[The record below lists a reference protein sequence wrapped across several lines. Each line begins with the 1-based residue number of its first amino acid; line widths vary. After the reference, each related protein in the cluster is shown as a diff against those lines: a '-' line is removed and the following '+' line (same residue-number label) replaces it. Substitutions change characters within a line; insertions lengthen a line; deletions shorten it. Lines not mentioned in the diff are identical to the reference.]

1 MFSLLHAIHQV
12 MIRQTFSSAILAIT
26 LLIPHAATAKETF
39 EVRLWEGVAPG
50 SEGVQD
56 KEKVVE
62 RGDGEKTIDRSISD
76 TIVPT
81 LTVHLPEKSLKPVT
95 AVIIVPGGGLTRAV
109 IDKEG
114 NDLARV
120 LAETGVAGIVL
131 KFRNAQT
138 TTAFNGIDIM
148 EADIRRAIRV
158 TRFHAD
164 KWNIAS
170 SRIGT
175 FGFSAGGIVAV
186 TPYIHPVGEDPEDR
200 DRINRLSSEVA
211 FFAGAYPLLS
221 MQTDVAGPR
230 YQKLLFGENP
240 TKEQLDNYSAEF
252 HLKKGMP
259 PVFLAH
265 ALDDKGVLA
274 ENSLRMAKACKK
286 AGIPVQTFFRDTG
299 GHGYGIRD
307 LGQPI
312 NKWVSNF
319 KIWIQEQ

>member
-1 MFSLLHAIHQV
+1 
-12 MIRQTFSSAILAIT
+12 MIRQVITTALFAIT
-26 LLIPHAATAKETF
+26 LLIPHGVMAKDSF

-56 KEKVVE
+56 EEKVVE
-62 RGDGEKTIDRSISD
+62 RGDGVQTIDRSISD
-76 TIVPT
+76 TVIPT
-81 LTVHLPEKSLKPVT
+81 LTVHLPKHSSKPVT

-120 LAETGVAGIVL
+120 LAESGMAGIVL
-131 KFRNAQT
+131 EFRNAQT
-138 TTAFNGIDIM
+138 TTTFNGMDIM

-158 TRFHAD
+158 TRFHAS

-170 SRIGT
+170 NRIGT

-186 TPYIHPVGEDPEDR
+186 TPYIHPVGEDPDDQ

-221 MQTDVAGPR
+221 MQTEVAGPR
-230 YQKLLFGENP
+230 YQKLLFGETP
-240 TKEQLDNYSAEF
+240 TKEQLDNYSAEL

-259 PVFLAH
+259 PIFLAH
-265 ALDDKGVLA
+265 ALDDQGVLA
-274 ENSLRMAKACKK
+274 ENSLRMEDAARK
-286 AGIPVQTFFRDTG
+286 AGIRVQTFFRDSG

-312 NKWVSNF
+312 NKWVSQF